1 MGPSQCHLIDPKDE
15 TGGDGLCYLATFVQK
30 LKDDDRLGDMRLVKK
45 VNTDSGF
52 NYL

>member
-1 MGPSQCHLIDPKDE
+1 M
-15 TGGDGLCYLATFVQK
+15 QK

-52 NYL
+52 NYLWIGGVVMYNARSGENRASNSEL